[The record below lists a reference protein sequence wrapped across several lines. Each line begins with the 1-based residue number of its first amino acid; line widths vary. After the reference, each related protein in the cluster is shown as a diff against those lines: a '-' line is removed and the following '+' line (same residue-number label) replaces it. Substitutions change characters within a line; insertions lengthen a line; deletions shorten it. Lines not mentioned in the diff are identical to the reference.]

1 MLILSQ
7 LEAFSQRLQSLN
19 KDDEMLAGLGAS
31 HCIAGRRTWLPAFCR
46 SRPFSPGEPPE
57 LTPSRDM
64 RSLS

>member
-31 HCIAGRRTWLPAFCR
+31 HCIAGRERGSP
-46 SRPFSPGEPPE
+46 PFA
-57 LTPSRDM
+57 
-64 RSLS
+64 